1 MSTSKVVTRFAPSPS
16 GQLHIGSAR
25 TALFNWLFAR
35 RHGGQ
40 FLLRIEDTDK
50 ERSTASAAQSI
61 FKGLA
66 WLGLDHDGA
75 PTSQV
80 ANVKRHREVALAMLS
95 QGHAYKCFST
105 QDEISEFRQKAKAE
119 KHSSLFL
126 SPWRNTHSQDHPDA
140 PFVVRLKVPR
150 DGETGID
157 DKVQGN
163 VVIKNTQIDDMILL
177 RSDGSP
183 VYMLAVVVDDHDM
196 GVTHIIRG
204 DDHLNNAARQIQI
217 YNAMGWNLPVYAHI
231 PLIHGPDGKKM
242 SKRHGATGV
251 DEYQTLG
258 YSAAGMRNYLARL
271 GWSHGDSEF
280 FSDEDAKKWF
290 DLEHIGRSPSRF
302 DFKKLAN
309 ISGQHIAHTPDE
321 ELLWEL
327 EGYLEASDKP
337 TLSESQRI
345 AFLAGVY
352 CVKSHAKTM
361 EELFQK
367 SAFMLNVRPILI
379 DDKAQ
384 QNLNSNSSNLL
395 KDLTRQLQDVNW
407 DRLSLEEVVK
417 VLAQSHGMKMGE
429 LAAPI
434 RSALSGRVASPSI
447 FDMMLVLGREE
458 TVARIEDIG

>member
-1 MSTSKVVTRFAPSPS
+1 MQSLEKNYVIRIKIPIDNKEILEDVVQGTVEVNKSEIDDYV
-16 GQLHIGSAR
+16 LV
-25 TALFNWLFAR
+25 R
-35 RHGGQ
+35 R
-40 FLLRIEDTDK
+40 
-50 ERSTASAAQSI
+50 
-61 FKGLA
+61 
-66 WLGLDHDGA
+66 DGT
-75 PTSQV
+75 PTY
-80 ANVKRHREVALAMLS
+80 MLS
-95 QGHAYKCFST
+95 
-105 QDEISEFRQKAKAE
+105 
-119 KHSSLFL
+119 
-126 SPWRNTHSQDHPDA
+126 
-140 PFVVRLKVPR
+140 
-150 DGETGID
+150 
-157 DKVQGN
+157 
-163 VVIKNTQIDDMILL
+163 
-177 RSDGSP
+177 
-183 VYMLAVVVDDHDM
+183 VVVDDHDL
-196 GVTHIIRG
+196 GVNFIIRG
-204 DDHLNNAARQIQI
+204 DDHLNNYFRQKFI
-217 YNAMGWNLPVYAHI
+217 YEFMNWEIPTYAHI

-327 EGYLEASDKP
+327 ESYLKASGKP
-337 TLSESQRI
+337 TLSKSQRT

-367 SAFMLNVRPILI
+367 SSFMLNVRPILM

-407 DRLSLEEVVK
+407 DRLSLEEVVII
-417 VLAQSHGMKMGE
+417 LFG
-429 LAAPI
+429 
-434 RSALSGRVASPSI
+434 
-447 FDMMLVLGREE
+447 
-458 TVARIEDIG
+458 